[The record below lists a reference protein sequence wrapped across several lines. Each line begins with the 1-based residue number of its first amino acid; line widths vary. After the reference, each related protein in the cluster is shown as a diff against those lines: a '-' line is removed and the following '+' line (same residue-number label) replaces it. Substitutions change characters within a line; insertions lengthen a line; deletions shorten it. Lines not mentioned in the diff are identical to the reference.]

1 MKQFWVDARPWNKEI
16 VTTAIES
23 GTDAVVADRAEEVK
37 RLGRITTVAP
47 DGDLVPGKDVIE
59 CTITDKASENEAA
72 AKGKNKIVIVTT
84 SDWTVIPLEN
94 LVAQSD
100 RIIAAVKDVHEAE
113 LALHVLEKGVYGIL
127 LKNTDP
133 AVVKAVASLI
143 KRESG
148 SVRLVP
154 FTVMKIQPVG
164 MGDRVCVD
172 TCSMLSDGDGMLMGN
187 TSSAMLLVHAETL
200 ENPYVAPRPFRVNAG
215 AVHAY
220 ILLPDG
226 KTAYLSDLS
235 IGGQVLVSDK
245 RGTARSAIVGRT
257 KIERRPLLL
266 VEAKAEGGAKASLI
280 LQNAE
285 TIRLVT
291 PEGNA
296 ISVVNLAAGNT
307 ILGCE
312 LEGGRHFGMPV
323 KETIRE
329 K

>member
-1 MKQFWVDARPWNKEI
+1 MKQFWVDARPWNKDV

-23 GTDAVVADRAEEVK
+23 GADAVVAEKAADVK
-37 RLGRITTVAP
+37 KLGRITTVAP

-72 AKGKNKIVIVTT
+72 QKGKNKIVIVTT

-100 RIIAAVKDVHEAE
+100 KIIAEVKNVHEAE
-113 LALHVLEKGVYGIL
+113 LAIHVLEKGVYGIL
-127 LKNTDP
+127 LKTSDP
-133 AVVKAVASLI
+133 AVVKAVAGLVKSA
-143 KRESG
+143 SG
-148 SVRLVP
+148 SVKLVP
-154 FTVMKIQPVG
+154 FTVTKIVPVG

-172 TCSMLSDGDGMLMGN
+172 TCSLLADGDGMLMGN

-220 ILLPDG
+220 ILMPDG
-226 KTAYLSDLS
+226 KTAYLADLA
-235 IGGQVLVSDK
+235 IGGQVLVSDHK
-245 RGTARSAIVGRT
+245 GTGRSAIVGRT

-266 VEAKAEGGAKASLI
+266 VEAEGEGGAKASLI

-291 PEGNA
+291 PDGSA
-296 ISVVNLAAGNT
+296 ISVVNLAPGNK
-307 ILGCE
+307 ILGCA
-312 LEGGRHFGMPV
+312 LEGGRHFGMAV

>member
-1 MKQFWVDARPWNKEI
+1 MKQFWVDVRPWNKEI
-16 VTTAIES
+16 ATTAIES
-23 GTDAVVADRAEEVK
+23 GADALVVDRAEDVK

-47 DGDLVPGKDVIE
+47 DGDIKLGADAVEVA
-59 CTITDKASENEAA
+59 ITDKASENAA
-72 AKGKNKIVIVTT
+72 AQKGKNLFVIVTT

-100 RIIAAVKDVHEAE
+100 KIIASVKDTCEAE
-113 LALHVLEKGVYGIL
+113 LAVNVLEKGVYGIL
-127 LKNTDP
+127 LKTKDP
-133 AVVKAVASLI
+133 AAVRAVSAML
-143 KRESG
+143 KTSGG
-148 SVRLVP
+148 SVGLIP
-154 FTVMKIQPVG
+154 FTVTKIQPVG

-172 TCSMLSDGDGMLMGN
+172 TCSMLSDGEGMLMGN

-226 KTAYLSDLS
+226 KTAYLSDLG
-235 IGGQVLVSDK
+235 IGGQVLVTDSK
-245 RGTARSAIVGRT
+245 GKAHTAIVGRT

-266 VEAKAEGGAKASLI
+266 VEAVSGKTKVSLI

-285 TIRLVT
+285 TIRLVK
-291 PEGNA
+291 EDGSA
-296 ISVVNLAAGNT
+296 ISVVSLAVGDRV
-307 ILGCE
+307 LGSVM
-312 LEGGRHFGMPV
+312 EGGRHFGMAI
-323 KETIRE
+323 KETILE